1 MSEKLFRL
9 KAPLIS
15 NGLIS
20 ALRNPDIVSIEEVKC
35 KVDLTNLSALIDQ
48 LILEKVTGASLDA
61 RLVECVHT
69 TFKSLPSHILT
80 DMRMWHWLCVI
91 RYPNIPWLRWRGNIP
106 IDPEDGFTVGTGKK
120 HVPSLRFLGT

>member
-80 DMRMWHWLCVI
+80 DMRL
-91 RYPNIPWLRWRGNIP
+91 
-106 IDPEDGFTVGTGKK
+106 
-120 HVPSLRFLGT
+120 SLIHI

>member
-1 MSEKLFRL
+1 MNEKLFRL
-9 KAPLIS
+9 KSPLNS

-20 ALRNPDIVSIEEVKC
+20 ALRNPDSVSIEEVKC

-80 DMRMWHWLCVI
+80 DMRMWHWL
-91 RYPNIPWLRWRGNIP
+91 
-106 IDPEDGFTVGTGKK
+106 
-120 HVPSLRFLGT
+120 